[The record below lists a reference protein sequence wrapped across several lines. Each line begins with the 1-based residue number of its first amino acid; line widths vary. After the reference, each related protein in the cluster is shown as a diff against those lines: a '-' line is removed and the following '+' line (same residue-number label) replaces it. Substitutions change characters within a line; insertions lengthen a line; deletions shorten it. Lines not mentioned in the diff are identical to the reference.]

1 MAPFRFTLLRAG
13 PFDLPTI
20 WRGPEAGPLLLL
32 LPPLFEEM
40 NRSRRL
46 LADLG
51 RALAGRGIG
60 SVLADLP
67 GTGDAPGAPNVG
79 AWQAVATALVAELSA
94 SRPLW
99 IFAMRGGALLSDG
112 AGTNGLYRLAPM
124 SSGAVPLR
132 EMMRAQAI
140 ADQERS
146 GARTG
151 PSAYEARLARGETVT
166 LAGYDVAPAL
176 AADLGA
182 LALPEA
188 AVPLRTGSVEGP
200 PVWRQAEPA
209 PAPAFAAALA
219 DDIAGWMQ

>member
-1 MAPFRFTLLRAG
+1 MDSFRFTLLRAG
-13 PFDLPTI
+13 LFDLPTVL
-20 WRGPEAGPLLLL
+20 RGPEAGPLLLM

-40 NRSRRL
+40 NRARRL

-51 RALAGRGIG
+51 RALAERGIG
-60 SVLADLP
+60 SALPDLP
-67 GTGDAPGAPNVG
+67 GTGDAPGTPDVG
-79 AWQAVATALVAELSA
+79 AWRAAVAALVAELSA

-99 IFAMRGGALLSDG
+99 LFAMRGGALLSDG
-112 AGTNGLYRLAPM
+112 AGTNGLYRVAPV

-146 GARTG
+146 GARIG

-166 LAGYDVAPAL
+166 LTGYDITAL

-182 LALPEA
+182 LALPEP
-188 AVPLRTGSVEGP
+188 AVPLRTSSIEGP